1 LKEALDN
8 EDVLLALNTDV
19 YKALLNFLLRAFA
32 REKEFIERE
41 SVATD
46 NNLNKE
52 QNEITKE
59 SQKLISKLLNSKEF
73 TVSLLSLFQLLRES
87 MPDDLSSE
95 LSIEDR

>member
-1 LKEALDN
+1 MLMISALRDSLDN

-41 SVATD
+41 SVVAD
-46 NNLNKE
+46 SNLNKE

-73 TVSLLSLFQLLRES
+73 TVSLLSLF
-87 MPDDLSSE
+87 
-95 LSIEDR
+95 